1 MIATKTVPIRLGRD
15 YVGLRVSE
23 HVAILRPP
31 PAEPIHDAAVAVHA
45 ALQQPIGSA
54 PLANLI
60 NQTKPRSV
68 VITISDI
75 TRPVPNE
82 PVVSAILTTLNAAGI
97 RDEQVTI
104 LIATGMHRPSTEAE
118 RILMLGENLLRRC
131 HVLDHQADDAA
142 TLRRVANNPP
152 VSINRTFLDADF
164 RIVTGLIE
172 PHFMAGFSGGR
183 KGICPGL
190 ADLATVE
197 RFHGYQVMGDPRADN
212 GVLDGNPCH
221 EEALR
226 IARIVGCD
234 FLVNVS
240 ITHDRELSG
249 VYCGDMEKAHLA
261 GCEATRR
268 LTTVKLDNAFDLVIS
283 CGGGYPLDAT
293 YYQTVKGMVAA
304 LPATHDTSTLVVVS
318 RCDEGIGSTEYAEL
332 MMRWG
337 TDWSGFL
344 DHISTSGVT
353 TKDQWQM
360 QMQTRAAKKITA
372 QRIHLACDGLPWEQQ
387 QQMGVTPITGAGAAI
402 ERCAAF
408 AARYDKQHPQSRIAV
423 IPDGPYT
430 MLEFVR

>member
-1 MIATKTVPIRLGRD
+1 MATKTVPLRLGRE
-15 YVGLRVSE
+15 YVGLRVPE
-23 HVAILRPP
+23 NVAVLRPP
-31 PAEPIHDAAVAVHA
+31 PAESIHNAAVAVRD
-45 ALQQPIGSA
+45 ALRKPIESA

-60 NQTKPRSV
+60 EQAKPRSI

-82 PVVSAILTTLNAAGI
+82 PVVSVILATLNAAGI

-118 RILMLGENLLRRC
+118 RVLMLGEDLLRRC
-131 HVLDHQADDAA
+131 HVLDHRADEAT
-142 TLRRVANNPP
+142 TLRRVADNPP
-152 VSINRTFLDADF
+152 VSINRTFLDTDF

-226 IARIVGCD
+226 VARIVGCD

-240 ITHDRELSG
+240 ITHERELAG
-249 VYCGDMEKAHLA
+249 VYCGDLEKAHLV
-261 GCEATRR
+261 GCEATRK
-268 LTTVKLDNAFDLVIS
+268 LTTVELDDAYDLVIT

-304 LPATHDTSTLVVVS
+304 LSTL
-318 RCDEGIGSTEYAEL
+318 R
-332 MMRWG
+332 
-337 TDWSGFL
+337 
-344 DHISTSGVT
+344 
-353 TKDQWQM
+353 
-360 QMQTRAAKKITA
+360 
-372 QRIHLACDGLPWEQQ
+372 
-387 QQMGVTPITGAGAAI
+387 
-402 ERCAAF
+402 
-408 AARYDKQHPQSRIAV
+408 
-423 IPDGPYT
+423 
-430 MLEFVR
+430 